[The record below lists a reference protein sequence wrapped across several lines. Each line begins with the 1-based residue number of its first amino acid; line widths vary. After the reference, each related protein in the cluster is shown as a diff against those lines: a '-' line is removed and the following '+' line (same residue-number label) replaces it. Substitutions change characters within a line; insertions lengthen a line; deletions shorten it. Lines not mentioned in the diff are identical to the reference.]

1 MATTEYGSS
10 ATFRV
15 SAQLAMKNG
24 LNVETL
30 TGTFTLTKQSATF
43 QKLDPGGASRNV
55 VLPAISPS
63 FGPFL
68 VENTADAAE
77 NLVVKA
83 PDGTTTI
90 ATLARG
96 EVAWFMVDT
105 DGTDAWVAV
114 DQHGSTGDASLV
126 GDTVSELTAA
136 AGVTVDGLLIKDGKV
151 DLNGVAGAL
160 ILDADADTLIG
171 ASTDDEIDVTVSG
184 AADFKILANTF
195 RALSGSSI
203 ETDTIAETTATSG
216 VTVDGC
222 LIKDGR
228 AASLAVAAMF
238 GSTEQTGT
246 GGSQTVAHGLGS
258 TPTLVWVCVTEDPAG
273 TGFDVAMGA
282 HDVTNIVVTVTT
294 GVKFIA
300 YAIK

>member
-15 SAQLAMKNG
+15 SAQLALKNG

-55 VLPAISPS
+55 VLPAIDPAY
-63 FGPFL
+63 GPFL
-68 VENTADAAE
+68 IENTADAAE

-96 EVAWFMVDT
+96 EAAWLMVDT

-114 DQHGSTGDASLV
+114 DQHGTTGDAGLV

-136 AGVTVDGLLIKDGKV
+136 AGVTVDGVLLKD
-151 DLNGVAGAL
+151 
-160 ILDADADTLIG
+160 
-171 ASTDDEIDVTVSG
+171 STVT
-184 AADFKILANTF
+184 
-195 RALSGSSI
+195 
-203 ETDTIAETTATSG
+203 TDTIYEKTPASG

-222 LIKDGR
+222 LINDGR
-228 AASLAVAAMF
+228 AGGLATGQMF
-238 GSTEQTGT
+238 GSSEQTGT
-246 GGSQTVAHGLGS
+246 GASQTVAHGLGS
-258 TPTLVWVCVTEDPAG
+258 TPTLIWITVTEDPAG
-273 TGFDVAMGA
+273 TGFDVAEGA

-294 GVKFIA
+294 GVKFRA